1 MEIAYL
7 VPEDVRSA
15 ATEVLEHVSVVSLA
29 TTSTNRSRFVS
40 NATRL
45 TV

>member
-7 VPEDVRSA
+7 VPEDVRNVA
-15 ATEVLEHVSVVSLA
+15 IEVLELVSVVSLA
-29 TTSTNRSRFVS
+29 TISISRSRFVS